1 MLKYVILDFG
11 KVIAGPTTG
20 DWFMTPCFLKNI
32 DINLIDR
39 ELFKEAL
46 NKYGHFK
53 DIKITTLEEEYECF
67 YNLYSN
73 ALKEINYPNYSDQIV
88 KNIAYNFTY
97 ENDKYT
103 FYDNVEKELEE
114 LSKKYTL
121 ILLTDNWP
129 CINRILDE
137 IDFTKYFS
145 KVYVS
150 SIYGKQKK
158 DIVLFDYPINDFN
171 IKENEA
177 IFIDDNEALL
187 DIAIT
192 KKLDVRLMDREDII
206 ENSKYPIIND
216 LKKLQ

>member
-20 DWFMTPCFLKNI
+20 DWFITPCFLKNI
-32 DINLIDR
+32 DINLIDK

-46 NKYGHFK
+46 NKYGYFK
-53 DIKITTLEEEYECF
+53 DIKITTLEEEYDAF
-67 YNLYSN
+67 YKLYSS
-73 ALKEINYPNYSDQIV
+73 ALKEINYPNYSDQIA

-103 FYDNVEKELEE
+103 FYDNVEKELKE

-137 IDFTKYFS
+137 MDFTKYFS

-192 KKLDVRLMDREDII
+192 KKLDVRLMDRECII